1 MISKNKFFI
10 KNIKDVIVFG
20 QHENLKD
27 LIEIN
32 KSLKIKT
39 TIITT
44 TDQRKR
50 LIKKLI
56 LKFLIKLMENLKNL

>member
-44 TDQRKR
+44 TDQKE
-50 LIKKLI
+50 KD
-56 LKFLIKLMENLKNL
+56 

>member
-1 MISKNKFFI
+1 MKT
-10 KNIKDVIVFG
+10 
-20 QHENLKD
+20 KD

-44 TDQRKR
+44 TDQKKK
-50 LIKKLI
+50 IDKKLI